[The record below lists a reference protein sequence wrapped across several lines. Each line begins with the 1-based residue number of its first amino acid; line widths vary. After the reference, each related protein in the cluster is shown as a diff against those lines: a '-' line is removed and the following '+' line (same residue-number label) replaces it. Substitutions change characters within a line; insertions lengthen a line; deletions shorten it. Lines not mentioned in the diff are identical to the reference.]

1 MNPTWRLLP
10 LFAKPLSS
18 PEGPTLLGKG
28 GRVVMAD
35 GDYAPGEK
43 HSAKD
48 KAVCCPLWKCALFS
62 VKKKRFFKGDA
73 IFYSCIK

>member
-1 MNPTWRLLP
+1 
-10 LFAKPLSS
+10 
-18 PEGPTLLGKG
+18 
-28 GRVVMAD
+28 MAD